1 MCASPCNT
9 HIHIIMNICV
19 LTCLC
24 VRGCTPVNE
33 RDSSVCA
40 TRTGNRP
47 RVSGRKGIVMI
58 GSRRVGREEDREG
71 MSNPYVAATAATVK
85 VR

>member
-1 MCASPCNT
+1 M
-9 HIHIIMNICV
+9 
-19 LTCLC
+19 C

-33 RDSSVCA
+33 CDSSVCT

-58 GSRRVGREEDREG
+58 GGRTVGRGENGEG
-71 MSNPYVAATAATVK
+71 MSNPYVAAQA
-85 VR
+85 RQQ